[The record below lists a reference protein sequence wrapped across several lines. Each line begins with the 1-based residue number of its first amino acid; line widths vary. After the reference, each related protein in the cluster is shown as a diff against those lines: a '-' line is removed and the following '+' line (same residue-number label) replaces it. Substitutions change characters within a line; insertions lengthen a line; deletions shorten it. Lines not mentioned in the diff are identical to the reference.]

1 MTSNPFQDHYA
12 RIFYPT
18 ARGYTTLNPDAFQA
32 HSSKAHSL
40 EGLQLGDLVLRRHS
54 GLVHYVGIN
63 ITRNAND
70 PRNWQKLPTGYKHLL
85 FEPGID
91 YIVDEARFPRPSVF
105 LATTS
110 ASDVFDVRCVP
121 RADAHDFEKL
131 EFSTSATEGAYCG
144 LPFGGSSH
152 ECTPLGLQK
161 IQHFA
166 LEHGRFWYYQVM
178 HVDSLDLQNGDLA
191 VVTGC
196 EKASYWTCGVFS
208 SSHGSESP
216 FKKRLVVP
224 KVEAGIV
231 QNVRMI
237 EDCDEETS
245 PTLFDHYVQSARKD
259 TANRFE
265 KQTCCFAFR
274 GFRVSLKSSIYNDMR
289 VPRTTR
295 EQLWHALPR
304 FLRPT
309 MKTWPVYPHQVP
321 PYHPCTAIS
330 ELVLASDKRIT
341 TAVIHDND
349 VLTVLEPVSRNIPLS

>member
-18 ARGYTTLNPDAFQA
+18 ARGYTTINPDAFQA

-63 ITRNAND
+63 IARNAND
-70 PRNWQKLPTGYKHLL
+70 PRNWQKLPKGYEPLVL
-85 FEPGID
+85 EPGID
-91 YIVDEARFPRPSVF
+91 YVVDEARFPSPSVF
-105 LATTS
+105 SATTS
-110 ASDVFDVRCVP
+110 ASDAFSVRSVP
-121 RADAHDFEKL
+121 RADVHDFEKL
-131 EFSTSATEGAYCG
+131 EFSTSAPEGAYCG

-152 ECTPLGLQK
+152 ECTSLGLQK
-161 IQHFA
+161 IRHFA
-166 LEHGRFWYYQVM
+166 LEHGRSWYYQVM

-208 SSHGSESP
+208 SLSHGESL
-216 FKKRLVVP
+216 FRKRLVVP
-224 KVEAGIV
+224 KVEDGIV
-231 QNVRMI
+231 QNIRMI
-237 EDCDEETS
+237 QNCDEETS
-245 PTLFDHYVQSARKD
+245 PTLFDHYVQSARTD

-289 VPRTTR
+289 VPKTTH

-304 FLRPT
+304 FLRPPV
-309 MKTWPVYPHQVP
+309 KTWPVYPHQVP

-330 ELVLASDKRIT
+330 ELVLASVGLCIGCL
-341 TAVIHDND
+341 HHF
-349 VLTVLEPVSRNIPLS
+349 